1 MPRFF
6 RRHKTLTIACSLAL
20 LIIMGW
26 LLPVTIADLWEWGA
40 QVSGHP
46 LAMLGIVL
54 LMATLMSFGLAGSL
68 CFWVIAPFHPPWLSV
83 CMLLAGSLAGAVG
96 AYRLGRG
103 LGNNWRAGKVS
114 RQVLRLLARR
124 SDVLTQCALRIM
136 PGVPH
141 ALVNLAA
148 GVLRLP
154 LLAFISAAAVGL
166 SIKWTAYSHA
176 VHGMVSASRA
186 EEALALDAV
195 APLLVVGV
203 LLVLGGASQRVWM
216 RRLERTDQ
224 ADHDEG
230 DKDAS

>member
-20 LIIMGW
+20 LMTLGW
-26 LLPVTIADLWEWGA
+26 LLPVTIADLWKWGA
-40 QVSGHP
+40 TVSGHP
-46 LAMLGIVL
+46 LAILGIVV

-83 CMLLAGSLAGAVG
+83 CMLLAGSMGGALG
-96 AYRLGRG
+96 AYRVGRG
-103 LGNNWRAGKVS
+103 LGSTWRAGKAA

-148 GVLRLP
+148 GVLHLP
-154 LLAFISAAAVGL
+154 LLAFVSAAAIGL
-166 SIKWTAYSHA
+166 SIKWAVYSHA
-176 VHGMVSASRA
+176 VHGMVSASQA
-186 EEALALDAV
+186 EEALALEAV

-203 LLVLGGASQRVWM
+203 LLVLGGAAQRFWM
-216 RRLERTDQ
+216 RRQET
-224 ADHDEG
+224 AEPSDHG
-230 DKDAS
+230 DP